1 MSSMSCPSAGAP
13 IKVATCSSTV
23 DSPAPRSSVTSPSRD
38 GFTSRSFHRFSI
50 QSHPDLPRP
59 GRSAPLIPGGSVDT
73 ACQELLRRRLAI
85 SRSPL
90 RSEIANDIHSTHV
103 SPELVNGP
111 IDVPPG
117 PGDLHVGLIDEP
129 VAPDA
134 VTARPS
140 RFDEQVRESLDP
152 PVQGH
157 VVDLD
162 ATFGEQFFQI
172 PVGQSVAQV
181 PAHGDQDDLGWEPES
196 SEFGNWRLDG
206 SDETPTLH
214 PDSLVESWPRHEPR
228 RFQTSAHSMQQCL
241 SRRGTGDKLI
251 GVVRPG
257 AITAADPALGHPE
270 PTRHR

>member
-1 MSSMSCPSAGAP
+1 MGA
-13 IKVATCSSTV
+13 
-23 DSPAPRSSVTSPSRD
+23 DRSGEERCRSVQVT
-38 GFTSRSFHRFSI
+38 
-50 QSHPDLPRP
+50 
-59 GRSAPLIPGGSVDT
+59 
-73 ACQELLRRRLAI
+73 LLR
-85 SRSPL
+85 
-90 RSEIANDIHSTHV
+90 HV
-103 SPELVNGP
+103 HVDDLPELVNGP

-129 VAPDA
+129 VATDA

-140 RFDEQVRESLDP
+140 RFDEQGRESLDP

-181 PAHGDQDDLGWEPES
+181 SAHGDQDDLGWEPES
-196 SEFGNWRLDG
+196 SEFGNWRLGG
-206 SDETPTLH
+206 SDETPTIH
-214 PDSLVESWPRHEPR
+214 PDSLVQSWPRHEPR
-228 RFQTSAHSMQQCL
+228 RFRTSSHSMQQCL

-257 AITAADPALGHPE
+257 AITAADPALGHTE